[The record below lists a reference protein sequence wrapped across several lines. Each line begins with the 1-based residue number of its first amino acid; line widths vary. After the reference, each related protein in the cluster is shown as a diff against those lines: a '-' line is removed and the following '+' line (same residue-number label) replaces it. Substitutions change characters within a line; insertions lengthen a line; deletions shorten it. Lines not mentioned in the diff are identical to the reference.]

1 MENSITGLTPSPT
14 PLSKKK
20 GKKNSIDILLVYTS
34 SLYDK
39 DIVLVARLR
48 TIDCLDVLPIDPPHR
63 EMVRS
68 TKKHT
73 FLSASRSLLLSC

>member
-20 GKKNSIDILLVYTS
+20 GKKNSIDMLLVYTS

-48 TIDCLDVLPIDPPHR
+48 TIDCLDVLPIDPP
-63 EMVRS
+63 
-68 TKKHT
+68 T
-73 FLSASRSLLLSC
+73 SRDGSVYEKTHISFCFP